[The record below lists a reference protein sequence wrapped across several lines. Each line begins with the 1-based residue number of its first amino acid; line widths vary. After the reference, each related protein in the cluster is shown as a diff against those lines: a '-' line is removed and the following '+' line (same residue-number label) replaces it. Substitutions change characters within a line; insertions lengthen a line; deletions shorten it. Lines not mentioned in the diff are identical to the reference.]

1 MINILGVRVVKTCAG
16 CLEDGLRLL
25 IDLFAVKSDVVI
37 EVVVDLDASH
47 RINNF

>member
-1 MINILGVRVVKTCAG
+1 MISILGVRVVKTCAG
-16 CLEDGLRLL
+16 RLEYGLGLL
-25 IDLFAVKSDVVI
+25 VDLFAVESDVVI